1 MVLHKEAALR
11 VESFSNNNDLEF
23 RIESKAEMLSI
34 LQGIVDHGTHV
45 ALYYGGERNFILTI
59 LLGVNKDGMWL
70 DVGPF
75 PPDNKQLLLSDKVI
89 FVSVHRHVKI
99 QFVAHGARSELFENN
114 EAFYLE
120 LPDYL
125 LRIQRRDFFR
135 IDVPSSSPVK
145 CIIPVTP
152 ENPGDPKTMREASVM
167 DISGGGVGLLCD
179 KNEDIL
185 LPGKNLPD
193 CRISIPHV
201 GSLNVTLEVQN
212 IISFTTPNNVVHK
225 RAGCRFIR
233 PDNQM
238 AILLQGYIIRLQ
250 RERLILGTSD

>member
-1 MVLHKEAALR
+1 MLHKEAALKI
-11 VESFSNNNDLEF
+11 ESFSNDEDLEF

-45 ALYYGGERNFILTI
+45 ALYYGREQNFILTI
-59 LLGVNKDGMWL
+59 LLGVNENGMWL

-75 PPDNKQLLLSDKVI
+75 PPDNKQLLLSDRVI
-89 FVSVHRHVKI
+89 FVSAHRHVKI
-99 QFVAHGARSELFENN
+99 QFVAYDARSELFENN

-135 IDVPSSSPVK
+135 IDVPSSPPVK
-145 CIIPVTP
+145 CIIPVMP
-152 ENPGDPKTMREASVM
+152 ENPGDPVTMREALVM
-167 DISGGGVGLLCD
+167 DISGGGIGLLCD

-185 LPGKNLPD
+185 LPGKILPD
-193 CRISIPHV
+193 CRVSIPHV
-201 GSLNVTLEVQN
+201 GSLSVTIEVRN
-212 IISFTTPNNVVHK
+212 ILSFTTHNNVVHK
-225 RAGCRFIR
+225 RAGCRFVHL
-233 PDNQM
+233 DNQ
-238 AILLQGYIIRLQ
+238 ASILLQGYIIHLQ